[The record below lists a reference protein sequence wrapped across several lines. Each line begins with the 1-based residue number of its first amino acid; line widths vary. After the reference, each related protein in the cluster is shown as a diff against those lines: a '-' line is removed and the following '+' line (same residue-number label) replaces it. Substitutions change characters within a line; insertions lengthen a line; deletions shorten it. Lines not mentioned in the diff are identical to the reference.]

1 MMVAAPAGSVPVAV
15 LGGISTARARF
26 APTFDA
32 AGAVVRRGSVF
43 ARFLVAA
50 FVAVFFFFA
59 AILLL
64 RAARASA
71 VPSRALHVRI
81 QRGVGTC
88 ISLATRANARSG
100 TSSDAP
106 IYRFVA

>member
-26 APTFDA
+26 APTFDPTFDA
-32 AGAVVRRGSVF
+32 AGAVVRRGAVF

-59 AILLL
+59 AILTSSVQLVFLL
-64 RAARASA
+64 FRHVPFTSGSTAGWEHASA
-71 VPSRALHVRI
+71 WRRAP
-81 QRGVGTC
+81 TP
-88 ISLATRANARSG
+88 AR
-100 TSSDAP
+100 
-106 IYRFVA
+106 